1 MEKVD
6 ISSLQ
11 EPYGEIAEIIGV
23 EATVAIFNE
32 LKGQQITFP
41 ARLYKK
47 SYVIKEVNLRYNGGN
62 LKELAMEFN
71 YTERWIRTFIN
82 KKQRRVKSELR

>member
-47 SYVIKEVNLRYNGGN
+47 SYVV
-62 LKELAMEFN
+62 
-71 YTERWIRTFIN
+71 
-82 KKQRRVKSELR
+82 

>member
-11 EPYGEIAEIIGV
+11 EPYGEIAEIIGI
-23 EATVAIFNE
+23 EATIAIFNE

-41 ARLYKK
+41 TRLYKK
-47 SYVIKEVNLRYNGGN
+47 SYVIKEVNLRYDGGN
-62 LKELAMEFN
+62 LKELAREFN

-82 KKQRRVKSELR
+82 KKNRRVQSEFR